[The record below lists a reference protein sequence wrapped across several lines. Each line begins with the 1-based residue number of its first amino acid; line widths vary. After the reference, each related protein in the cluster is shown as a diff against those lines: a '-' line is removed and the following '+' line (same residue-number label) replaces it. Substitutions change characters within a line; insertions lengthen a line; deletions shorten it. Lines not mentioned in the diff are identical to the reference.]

1 MWHKISVRN
10 AVLVAVALAGLA
22 ACARTSVENVNERAV
37 GLAKPQL
44 VVVHDFAV
52 TPGDVALDSA
62 IREQLI
68 RTVQETPATEQEL
81 KTGREVARVVS
92 ENLVKEINT
101 LGIPTVPAA
110 TATPTAGPTL
120 VVDGQFV
127 SVDEGNRT
135 QRMVI
140 GFGAG
145 ASEVRTLVQIYET
158 TNDGRRLVEDF
169 YTTVK
174 SSLKPGMGPM
184 RGAMGAAAG
193 RAAGSAAATTGV
205 GGLVGARSQTVESD
219 AKQTA
224 DEIAKVLKK
233 FFAEQ
238 GWIPA
243 PAR

>member
-1 MWHKISVRN
+1 MWHKSEVT
-10 AVLVAVALAGLA
+10 VLVAIALTGVV
-22 ACARTSVENVNERAV
+22 ACARTSVQSLNERAV
-37 GLAKPQL
+37 GLPKPQV

-62 IREQLI
+62 IGQQLI
-68 RTVQETPATEQEL
+68 RTVRETPASEQEL
-81 KTGREVARVVS
+81 KTGREVARIVS
-92 ENLVKEINT
+92 ENLVKEINA
-101 LGIPTVPAA
+101 LGIPTVHAA
-110 TATPTAGPTL
+110 TSSASAGPTL
-120 VVDGQFV
+120 VVDGQFL

-145 ASEVRTLVQIYET
+145 ATEVRTLVQIYET

-184 RGAMGAAAG
+184 RGAVGAVAG
-193 RAAGSAAATTGV
+193 RAAASAAASTGSEVV
-205 GGLVGARSQTVESD
+205 GMRSQTVESD
-219 AKQTA
+219 AKHTA
-224 DEIAKVLKK
+224 EEIAKVLKK
-233 FFAEQ
+233 FFADQ
-238 GWIPA
+238 GWAQA